1 MAMRVLATILTAAL
15 AMAGPAPAAE
25 LKVLSSN
32 GTSAIVRVIGAD
44 FERRTGHVLTLK
56 IDVAALL
63 HKEIEGGE
71 SFDVAVL
78 TRSVVD
84 ELIAQGRIDAGSRAD
99 VARSGIGVAVRA
111 GAAKPDIGTAEAFRR
126 TMLAAGSVAYTTVGG
141 SGIHFMKMAE
151 RLGIADAVKAKSRT
165 QTGGMVAELVAR
177 GEAELAVQQVSE
189 LLPVAGVELVGPFP
203 PELQL
208 ITLFS
213 AGMSATSRNPEAARA
228 LIRFFAEPGA
238 RRAIAAAGMDPG

>member
-1 MAMRVLATILTAAL
+1 MRVLATILTAAL

-84 ELIAQGRIDAGSRAD
+84 ELIAQGRIDAGSRAAL
-99 VARSGIGVAVRA
+99 ARPGIGAGGRA
-111 GAAKPDIGTAEAFRR
+111 GAP
-126 TMLAAGSVAYTTVGG
+126 
-141 SGIHFMKMAE
+141 H
-151 RLGIADAVKAKSRT
+151 
-165 QTGGMVAELVAR
+165 
-177 GEAELAVQQVSE
+177 
-189 LLPVAGVELVGPFP
+189 P
-203 PELQL
+203 
-208 ITLFS
+208 
-213 AGMSATSRNPEAARA
+213 ATR
-228 LIRFFAEPGA
+228 
-238 RRAIAAAGMDPG
+238 

>member
-1 MAMRVLATILTAAL
+1 LLATV
-15 AMAGPAPAAE
+15 GGAPAAE

-32 GTSAIVRVIGAD
+32 GTSAIVRAIGAD

-63 HKEIEGGE
+63 QKEIEGGE
-71 SFDVAVL
+71 TFDVAIL
-78 TRSVVD
+78 TRAVVD
-84 ELIAQGRIDAGSRAD
+84 ELVAQRRIDARTAAD
-99 VARSGIGVAVRA
+99 IARSGIGVAVRA
-111 GAAKPDIGTAEAFRR
+111 GAAKPDIGTSEAFRR

-141 SGIHFMKMAE
+141 SGIHFLKMAE

-165 QTGGMVAELVAR
+165 QPGGIVAELVAK
-177 GEAELAVQQVSE
+177 GEAELAVQQISE

-203 PELQL
+203 PDLQL

-213 AGMSATSRNPEAARA
+213 AGMSAKSRNPEAAQA
-228 LIRFFAEPGA
+228 LIRFFAESDA
-238 RRAIAAAGMDPG
+238 LRAIKAAGMEPG